1 MQIRFCY
8 LREKASEV
16 SGVFYCKWILL
27 TACCAGMNKERKS
40 MATAAKKTAVSEKN
54 TTRKRKAAPKKNAQP
69 KRSSKN
75 TTGKQKIQEPVKRD
89 QHREVWVVVTFFLS
103 LILLFAM
110 LGVDGGILTPLSNF
124 LKGLF
129 GFGAYILPFS
139 VLASCVIIVFAHGKP
154 IAVQLACVLMLP
166 VLVGMLAH
174 LIFADV
180 VLDAHVIPTLY
191 QTGKTWASGGVISG
205 GLAALMAAGISNVL
219 SIVVVF
225 ILLAYAMLRCINI
238 RVSDIIDF
246 FVDIREESQKKRF
259 IREEYEYE
267 NTDNLPRV
275 HHEPPAQEIKAEKR
289 QANEEQTAEL
299 EKKRKRRLIDI
310 PLDDAPPVIQEVK
323 TNTRPVKTSPAQAAK
338 EAESQ
343 PESTPLPLE
352 ELLELERETT
362 QVNAAAPTTSASQIL
377 EPIVLENTA
386 PLPDLSELEP
396 QPLSDEEAMEE
407 RIGLVTD
414 AYSVQDAQTPDTVMD
429 KEMPSEREESNGS
442 QEERWPE
449 EKINHKTGDD
459 QRTPL
464 PAKEV
469 SACSDP
475 EPNVL
480 DTHQLVTETVASPI
494 PEELAKASYDFPPVE
509 LLKEES
515 FTATDDVSE
524 ELRTRSHKLADTLQS
539 FGVQAQISNVIRGPS
554 VTRYEILLDRG
565 VKISRLTALQDDI
578 ALALGASGVRI
589 AAIPDKSAVGIEVP
603 NKVVQTVFLR
613 EVLTSRAMSE
623 NKSKLA
629 FALGK
634 DITGASI
641 IGDIAKMPHM
651 LIAGTTGSGKSVC
664 INSIIISLLYRASP
678 DEVRLIMVD
687 PKMVELGNYNGI
699 PHLLV
704 PVVTDYKKA
713 AGALNWAVME
723 MERRYKRMFE
733 LGARDL
739 DAYNSIA
746 SKRGEEVLPRVVIII
761 DELADLMMMA
771 AKEIEESVCRIAQK
785 ARAAGMHLII
795 ATQRPSADVLTGL
808 MKSNIPSRIAFAVA
822 SQIESRIILDQN
834 GAEKL
839 IGRGDMLYN
848 PLGIPKPLRV
858 QGCYLSAA
866 EVEAVTEYIKQSGTA
881 QYSQEILD
889 HMERSASEEGSL
901 YEEDEEADDR
911 LDEAIDLV
919 IQSGQASA
927 SMLQRKLKLGYARA
941 GRLIDQMESRGIIGP
956 SDGAKPRQVLL
967 SRTDWA
973 EMKARRSL

>member
-1 MQIRFCY
+1 
-8 LREKASEV
+8 
-16 SGVFYCKWILL
+16 
-27 TACCAGMNKERKS
+27 
-40 MATAAKKTAVSEKN
+40 MATAAKKTGTSGKKATGKRAN
-54 TTRKRKAAPKKNAQP
+54 TAKKPVQAKKNA
-69 KRSSKN
+69 KN
-75 TTGKQKIQEPVKRD
+75 PATAKKTAQEPVKRD

-103 LILLFAM
+103 LVLIFAM

-124 LKGLF
+124 LKGVL

-139 VLASCVIIVFAHGKP
+139 VLACCVIIVFAHGRP
-154 IAVQLACVLMLP
+154 IAAQIACVLLLP

-174 LIFADV
+174 LIFSDV
-180 VLDAHVIPTLY
+180 ALTAHVIPTLY
-191 QTGKTWASGGVISG
+191 STGKTWASGGVIAG

-219 SIVVVF
+219 SILVVF
-225 ILLAYAMLRCINI
+225 IFLAYAMLRCINI
-238 RVSDIIDF
+238 RVSDIIEF
-246 FVDIREESQKKRF
+246 FVGVREESRKKRF

-267 NTDNLPRV
+267 NTDDLPKV
-275 HHEPPAQEIKAEKR
+275 HREPPVPQDAPDPAERRTREKR
-289 QANEEQTAEL
+289 DREAEE
-299 EKKRKRRLIDI
+299 KRRRRLIDI
-310 PLDDAPPVIQEVK
+310 PLDDAPAALEIKKEQRQAEPVPQE
-323 TNTRPVKTSPAQAAK
+323 NAQQ
-338 EAESQ
+338 ENVQMESV
-343 PESTPLPLE
+343 PLPLDE
-352 ELLELERETT
+352 VLKLEQES
-362 QVNAAAPTTSASQIL
+362 APAAPAAQVL
-377 EPIVLENTA
+377 EPVILENTA

-396 QPLSDEEAMEE
+396 QPLSDEEALEE
-407 RIGLVTD
+407 RAELASD
-414 AYSVQDAQTPDTVMD
+414 AYIQRDGALQPDPVSVQDGQSA
-429 KEMPSEREESNGS
+429 
-442 QEERWPE
+442 QEEPKAAQHGMWRESTEAVQAETWQEPE
-449 EKINHKTGDD
+449 EEPEEEPGEEPESE
-459 QRTPL
+459 TPERPSMASDVL
-464 PAKEV
+464 PASPGIE
-469 SACSDP
+469 P
-475 EPNVL
+475 EVL
-480 DTHQLVTETVASPI
+480 DTHQLVTETVGSPV

-515 FTATDDVSE
+515 FTAADDVSE

-539 FGVQAQISNVIRGPS
+539 FGVQAQIHNVIRGPS

-634 DITGASI
+634 DITGTSI

-733 LGARDL
+733 MGARDL
-739 DAYNSIA
+739 DAYNRIA
-746 SKRGEEVLPRVVIII
+746 EKRGEEVMPRVVIII

-858 QGCYLSAA
+858 QGCYLSTA

-881 QYSQEILD
+881 QYSQEIMD
-889 HMERSASEEGSL
+889 HMERSASEDGGGL
-901 YEEDEEADDR
+901 YDDDDEADER
-911 LDEAIDLV
+911 LDEAIDIV
-919 IQSGQASA
+919 VQSGQASA

-941 GRLIDQMESRGIIGP
+941 GRIIDQMESRGIIGP

-973 EMKARRSL
+973 EMKARRSY

>member
-1 MQIRFCY
+1 
-8 LREKASEV
+8 
-16 SGVFYCKWILL
+16 
-27 TACCAGMNKERKS
+27 
-40 MATAAKKTAVSEKN
+40 MATAAKKTGTSGKKATGRRQNAAKKPTQTKKN
-54 TTRKRKAAPKKNAQP
+54 T
-69 KRSSKN
+69 KN
-75 TTGKQKIQEPVKRD
+75 TSAAKKRVQEPVKRD
-89 QHREVWVVVTFFLS
+89 QHREIWVVVTFFLS
-103 LILLFAM
+103 LVLIFAM

-139 VLASCVIIVFAHGKP
+139 VLACCVIIVFAHGKP
-154 IAVQLACVLMLP
+154 IAAQITCVLLLP

-180 VLDAHVIPTLY
+180 VLEAHVIPTLY
-191 QTGKTWASGGVISG
+191 ATGKTWASGGVIAG

-219 SIVVVF
+219 SILVVF
-225 ILLAYAMLRCINI
+225 IFLAYAMLRCANI
-238 RVSDIIDF
+238 RVSDILEF
-246 FVDIREESQKKRF
+246 FVGVREESQKKRF

-267 NTDNLPRV
+267 NTDNLPKV
-275 HHEPPAQEIKAEKR
+275 HHEPSPADPEESDSAEYKARQKQAREAEEKR
-289 QANEEQTAEL
+289 
-299 EKKRKRRLIDI
+299 RRRLIDI
-310 PLDDAPPVIQEVK
+310 PLDDAEPVVVKPEPEPPV
-323 TNTRPVKTSPAQAAK
+323 PAQK
-338 EAESQ
+338 SETH
-343 PESTPLPLE
+343 PEGVPLPLDGA
-352 ELLELERETT
+352 LKLEQDYTPAA
-362 QVNAAAPTTSASQIL
+362 QVL
-377 EPIVLENTA
+377 EPVVLDNTA
-386 PLPDLSELEP
+386 SLPDLSELEP
-396 QPLSDEEAMEE
+396 QPLSDEETLEE
-407 RIGLVTD
+407 LTGLGSGTHDGAEAEVPQPD
-414 AYSVQDAQTPDTVMD
+414 AAAQDDGLPEDEYPEDLPAEILPET
-429 KEMPSEREESNGS
+429 
-442 QEERWPE
+442 QEERNAQSLDSTAMPAAQQPGMAAEPE
-449 EKINHKTGDD
+449 
-459 QRTPL
+459 
-464 PAKEV
+464 
-469 SACSDP
+469 
-475 EPNVL
+475 VL
-480 DTHQLVTETVASPI
+480 DTHQLVTETVDSPV
-494 PEELAKASYDFPPVE
+494 PKELTKESYDFPPVE

-515 FTATDDVSE
+515 FTAADDVSE

-733 LGARDL
+733 MGARDL
-739 DAYNSIA
+739 DAYNKIA
-746 SKRGEEVLPRVVIII
+746 ERRGEEVMPRVVIII

-858 QGCYLSAA
+858 QGCYLSTA

-881 QYSQEILD
+881 QYSQEIME
-889 HMERSASEEGSL
+889 HMERSASEDGGGL
-901 YEEDEEADDR
+901 YDDDDETDER
-911 LDEAIDLV
+911 LDEAIDIV
-919 IQSGQASA
+919 VQSGQASA

-941 GRLIDQMESRGIIGP
+941 GRMIDQMESRGIIGP

-973 EMKARRSL
+973 EMKARRSY